1 MEAITIKHF
10 KKNIK
15 SYFDKVCANREPIV
29 VTDILHGDIVILSKS
44 EYDSMEETFYL
55 LKSPRNAARL
65 LQGIEEYKQGK

>member
-1 MEAITIKHF
+1 MEATTITDF

-15 SYFDKVCANREPIV
+15 SFFDKVCVERKPLT
-29 VTDILHGDIVILSKS
+29 VTDPQNGDIVIMSKA

-65 LQGIEEYKQGK
+65 LQGIEEYKQNK